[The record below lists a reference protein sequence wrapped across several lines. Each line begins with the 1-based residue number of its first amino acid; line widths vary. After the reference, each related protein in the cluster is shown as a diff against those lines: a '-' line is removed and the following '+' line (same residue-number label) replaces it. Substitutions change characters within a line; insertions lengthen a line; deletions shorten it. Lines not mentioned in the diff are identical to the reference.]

1 MQKLLIVGLGGFLGT
16 IARYGLGHFVVQL
29 KGATAF
35 PFHTLLVNVLGCLV
49 IGFLGGLTTTRPPL
63 SENLRAFLFI
73 GVLGGFTTFSSFGYE
88 TFQLFRDDRADA
100 AFLSM
105 GLQLFL
111 GLGGVWAGVAVAR
124 AV

>member
-1 MQKLLIVGLGGFLGT
+1 MLKLLIVGLGGFLGT
-16 IARYGLGHFVVQL
+16 VARYGLGHFVVQL

-35 PFHTLLVNVLGCLV
+35 PFHTLLVNVLGCLA
-49 IGFLGGLTTTRPPL
+49 IGFLGGLSTTRTL

-111 GLGGVWAGVAVAR
+111 GLGAVWAGVAVAR